1 MGQPIVTVVTLGC
14 LRAIKGH
21 LRVNIGYNRANIGQ
35 LRIVKGHVYF
45 LSCFKTKLLQKHN

>member
-1 MGQPIVTVVTLGC
+1 MGQPIVTVVTLGY

-45 LSCFKTKLLQKHN
+45 LSCFKTKLLQK